1 MLTVKGLR
9 RLRQRRR
16 ASRKARLECL
26 FSCLMPSSRPYS
38 TPPTPPFPFYTVKS
52 RSLFICI
59 YAQPPSAYPLVD
71 LKPAHFWRCYGARE
85 SLASCLPIVQVL
97 VAPTALHTV
106 LEPCARA
113 SSPAQEC
120 RRWHSIAHEAR
131 RTARGRRRVIHNL
144 WHVFMDEKDHIGTE
158 VKNAGD
164 RVMRR
169 SLPHKLTIE
178 ARTAGS
184 FGLFTWCSVECRAHQ
199 RRDG

>member
-1 MLTVKGLR
+1 MADTGVGKG
-9 RLRQRRR
+9 QI
-16 ASRKARLECL
+16 
-26 FSCLMPSSRPYS
+26 P
-38 TPPTPPFPFYTVKS
+38 S
-52 RSLFICI
+52 RSRYLPKPMLNCATLLQLFLSHDPCLCI
-59 YAQPPSAYPLVD
+59 YAQPPSAYPLVG

-97 VAPTALHTV
+97 VAPTSLHTV

-144 WHVFMDEKDHIGTE
+144 WHVFMDEKDHTATE
-158 VKNAGD
+158 MKNAGH